1 MSKNEIRVNEYVI
14 LRGLLY
20 SEKHHWIKVE
30 NDRVRIG
37 ITDYAQKKLKEIV
50 YIELPNVD
58 EELTRSESYGVVE
71 SIKAAEDLYAP
82 LSGRVIEVNEE
93 VISNTSLINE
103 DPYGSGWLLVIEPT
117 NIEEIKELLTP
128 EQYVE
133 LLKKEIK

>member
-1 MSKNEIRVNEYVI
+1 MSEDEIRVDEYVI
-14 LRGLLY
+14 PRDLLY
-20 SEKHHWIKVE
+20 SEKHHWVKVE
-30 NDRVRIG
+30 NERVKIG

-50 YIELPNVD
+50 YIELPSVD
-58 EELTRSESYGVVE
+58 EELTKGESYGVVE

-82 LSGRVIEVNEE
+82 LSGRVMEVNEE

-117 NIEEIKELLTP
+117 NPEEIKELLTP
-128 EQYVE
+128 EQYAE